1 MTATAIGCSCS
12 WLLPLL
18 AAASAMT
25 ECVGCVAKV
34 LATFT
39 AVVNTALML
48 MTMLACWSW
57 LWPLQWQQ
65 Q

>member
-18 AAASAMT
+18 DAASAMA
-25 ECVGCVAKV
+25 ECVGCVAMV

-39 AVVNTALML
+39 AVVNTAVKFI
-48 MTMLACWSW
+48 TMLACWSL
-57 LWPLQWQQ
+57 LWPLQW
-65 Q
+65 